1 MSTIKWLC
9 LLCVLVIITSCV
21 PTEEIKKDTP
31 EAQAVAEE
39 ELPRIV
45 AVLPFQNDTEERG
58 IANQVRKAFY
68 NHFSSKPYKDIE
80 PSILDEKIVYLEKS
94 TGKTVLELKP
104 AEVCQSLGCDG
115 LVYGR
120 ITDFKKVYAGV
131 YSQLGVEAE
140 VWIVNTKTGKEVL
153 RLKDAVRYHEGGV
166 PLSPLGIIMTA
177 VSTAMN
183 LREIQQVR
191 LVSELAYKLN
201 EKIPSPSGI
210 AAEDMPAIK
219 EVLTNIKEGPF
230 GKGKIIRAGLE
241 GDKSMVAIFD
251 IGNYKKNIPMKEVKP
266 GIYTG
271 EYLVLPGDNIKDM
284 PIVASLKKPGG
295 YESQWIDVSGFVTI
309 DTTPPPQVKG
319 VKAKGFHDRIEIAW
333 EPLKD
338 ISDLAGYKV
347 LRSEQPLS
355 GYTEVAKIEVNTF
368 EDRTAT
374 PDKVYYYRVSAFDQT
389 GNESDPQD
397 PLRTALVSK
406 EPLMLSGELKKDTVL
421 SGVFLIKG
429 DLIVPKGLSLTLE
442 PETRMMFDA
451 NVSLLVYG
459 KMVVNAKDSPV
470 ELTPSGDKKWK
481 GISVEGG
488 TIALNGLR
496 TKGAVTAMLLQN
508 TEGTVENGVI
518 TDSATGIF
526 ISGTPSVSV
535 KNSTISG
542 NKTGIELQKTGAMI
556 ILSNIFLNKEGIR
569 IKGFSGEIKDNNIV
583 DNEKNI
589 SSESNIKIGA
599 NYLGSINVDEMRIKG
614 ISLIKTYDNKVPD
627 GKIVDAIFNPYALL
641 SNEER
646 QKKAT
651 EILIEAGNYFRQRN
665 YGKAVMLFE
674 EALKAFP
681 TAETYYYL
689 ALSYQEMKENDKA
702 MKYLKEGVEKFPKDS
717 TLQRSLGMMYYEKG
731 SEAEAKKVFEE
742 VLRLS
747 PGDRQVKFLLERIGK

>member
-1 MSTIKWLC
+1 MKSILS
-9 LLCVLVIITSCV
+9 VLSILFVLIFLSSCA
-21 PTEEIKKDTP
+21 PTQEIKKDTP

-68 NHFSSKPYKDIE
+68 NHFSSKPYRDIE
-80 PSILDEKIVYLEKS
+80 PSILDEKIVHLEKA

-120 ITDFKKVYAGV
+120 ITDFKKVYAAV

-201 EKIPSPSGI
+201 EKIPSPSGMT
-210 AAEDMPAIK
+210 AEDRPGIK

-241 GDKSMVAIFD
+241 GDKSMVAMFD

-284 PIVASLKKPGG
+284 PIVATLKKPGG
-295 YESQWIDVSGFVTI
+295 YESQWMDVSGFVTI

-319 VKAKGFHDRIEIAW
+319 VKAKGFHDRIELAW

-355 GYTEVAKIEVNTF
+355 GYAEIAKVEVSIF
-368 EDRTAT
+368 EDKTAK
-374 PDKVYYYRVSAFDQT
+374 PDKIYYYRVSAFDRT

-397 PLRTALVSK
+397 PHRAAIVSK
-406 EPLMLSGELKKDTVL
+406 EPVPLTGELKK
-421 SGVFLIKG
+421 
-429 DLIVPKGLSLTLE
+429 TLFFRE
-442 PETRMMFDA
+442 
-451 NVSLLVYG
+451 
-459 KMVVNAKDSPV
+459 
-470 ELTPSGDKKWK
+470 
-481 GISVEGG
+481 
-488 TIALNGLR
+488 
-496 TKGAVTAMLLQN
+496 
-508 TEGTVENGVI
+508 
-518 TDSATGIF
+518 F
-526 ISGTPSVSV
+526 I
-535 KNSTISG
+535 
-542 NKTGIELQKTGAMI
+542 L
-556 ILSNIFLNKEGIR
+556 
-569 IKGFSGEIKDNNIV
+569 
-583 DNEKNI
+583 
-589 SSESNIKIGA
+589 
-599 NYLGSINVDEMRIKG
+599 
-614 ISLIKTYDNKVPD
+614 
-627 GKIVDAIFNPYALL
+627 
-641 SNEER
+641 
-646 QKKAT
+646 
-651 EILIEAGNYFRQRN
+651 
-665 YGKAVMLFE
+665 
-674 EALKAFP
+674 
-681 TAETYYYL
+681 
-689 ALSYQEMKENDKA
+689 
-702 MKYLKEGVEKFPKDS
+702 
-717 TLQRSLGMMYYEKG
+717 
-731 SEAEAKKVFEE
+731 
-742 VLRLS
+742 
-747 PGDRQVKFLLERIGK
+747 